1 LDSPD
6 RRSAFPLAEGA
17 SGVARRGSG
26 RGNRAI
32 HVLLVEDSERDA
44 LLTARELRRSG
55 YVVTFERVQ
64 DAPAMRWAL
73 ENDTWDL
80 VISDWSMPAFSAL
93 AALSLLKERNLD
105 VPFIV
110 VSGTVGEEAA
120 IAALHAGARDFVVKG
135 SLARLLP
142 AVERELR
149 GSEARLRV
157 QETLHQTEEKLR
169 QSQKMEAVGRLA
181 GGVAHDFNNALS
193 VVLCYADIIVAELK
207 PGDPLRADVEEIRLA
222 ATRAADLT
230 RQLLAFSRQQVL
242 APRTLDLNQVVLG
255 MTNML
260 RRLLGAD
267 VELEVLPSPNLWN
280 VKADPGQM
288 EQVLMNLVVN
298 ARDAMPSGG
307 KLTIET
313 KNLALRAPDAG
324 SHHDMAP
331 APYVVLAITDN
342 GIGMDAE
349 TRARVFEPFFTTK
362 RKGSGLG
369 LSTVFGIVQQSG
381 GQVWVDSAP
390 GAGTTFTVYLPK
402 SAGTTEAR
410 PSDRPISPSSGGTET
425 ILLVEDDEQ
434 VRVVASGIL
443 RRSGY
448 RVLEAPNGGEA
459 LLLCEQH
466 EGAIDLLL
474 TDVVLP
480 RMSGRELSERLAA
493 LRGNM
498 KVLFVSGNTDDSI
511 MRHGI
516 LHSEVAYLQKPFT
529 PATLTSKVRAVLD
542 DT

>member
-1 LDSPD
+1 
-6 RRSAFPLAEGA
+6 
-17 SGVARRGSG
+17 
-26 RGNRAI
+26 
-32 HVLLVEDSERDA
+32 VLLVEDSERDA

-64 DAPAMRWAL
+64 DASGMRAAL
-73 ENDTWDL
+73 DNDTWDL
-80 VISDWSMPAFSAL
+80 VLSDWSMPTFSAL
-93 AALSLLKERNLD
+93 AALSLLKERNAD

-110 VSGTVGEEAA
+110 VSGTVGEETA

-135 SLARLLP
+135 SLARLVP

-157 QETLHQTEEKLR
+157 QETLHLTEEKLR

-193 VVLCYADIIVAELK
+193 VVLCYADIIAADLK
-207 PGDPLRADVEEIRLA
+207 AGDPLRADVEEIRLA

-242 APRTLDLNQVVLG
+242 APRILDLNQVVVG
-255 MTNML
+255 MSNML

-267 VELEVLPSPNLWN
+267 VDLEVLPSASLWN

-307 KLTIET
+307 RLTIET
-313 KNLALRAPDAG
+313 KNLELPASGTDA
-324 SHHDMAP
+324 HHDLAP
-331 APYVVLAITDN
+331 GPYVVLAITDN
-342 GIGMDAE
+342 GIGMDSE
-349 TRARVFEPFFTTK
+349 TQAQIFEPFFTTK

-369 LSTVFGIVQQSG
+369 LSTVFGIVRQSG
-381 GQVWVDSAP
+381 GQIAVDSAP
-390 GAGTTFTVYLPK
+390 GVGTTFKVFLPK
-402 SAGTTEAR
+402 NAGATELR
-410 PSDRPISPSSGGTET
+410 PSDRPMSVSGGGTET

-434 VRVVASGIL
+434 VRVVACGIL

-459 LLLCEQH
+459 LLLCERH
-466 EGAIDLLL
+466 EGTIDLLL

-480 RMSGRELSERLAA
+480 RMSGRELSERLAG
-493 LRGNM
+493 LRSGM
-498 KVLFVSGNTDDSI
+498 KVLFVSGYTDDSV

-516 LHSEVAYLQKPFT
+516 LDSDVAYLQKPFT
-529 PATLTSKVRAVLD
+529 PATLTKKVRELLD
-542 DT
+542 T

>member
-1 LDSPD
+1 MDSPD

-17 SGVARRGSG
+17 SGVARRGGGKVS
-26 RGNRAI
+26 RAI
-32 HVLLVEDSERDA
+32 HVLLVEDSESDA

-55 YVVTFERVQ
+55 YVVTFERVE
-64 DAPAMRWAL
+64 DAAGMRHAL
-73 ENDTWDL
+73 DNDTWDL
-80 VISDWSMPAFSAL
+80 VISDWSMPTFGAL
-93 AALSLLKERNLD
+93 AALSVLKERNLD
-105 VPFIV
+105 LPFIV
-110 VSGTVGEEAA
+110 VSGTVGEETA

-135 SLARLLP
+135 SLARLVP
-142 AVERELR
+142 AVDRELR

-157 QETLHQTEEKLR
+157 QETLHMTEEKLR

-193 VVLCYADIIVAELK
+193 VVLCYADIIVADLK

-242 APRTLDLNQVVLG
+242 APRIIDLNQVVVG
-255 MTNML
+255 MSNML

-267 VELEVLPSPNLWN
+267 VDLEVLPSANLWN

-313 KNLALRAPDAG
+313 KNFELLASDADT
-324 SHHDMAP
+324 HHDVAP
-331 APYVVLAITDN
+331 GSYVVLAITDN
-342 GIGMDAE
+342 GIGMSSE
-349 TRARVFEPFFTTK
+349 TQEQIFEPFFTTK
-362 RKGSGLG
+362 HKGSGLG
-369 LSTVFGIVQQSG
+369 LSTVFGIVRQSG
-381 GQVWVDSAP
+381 GQIWVDSAP
-390 GAGTTFTVYLPK
+390 GVGTTFKVFLPK
-402 SAGTTEAR
+402 TAGTTELR
-410 PSDRPISPSSGGTET
+410 PSDRPPSLSGGGTET

-443 RRSGY
+443 RRIGY

-466 EGAIDLLL
+466 EGTIDLLL

-480 RMSGRELSERLAA
+480 RMSGRELSERLAV
-493 LRGNM
+493 LRSNM
-498 KVLFVSGNTDDSI
+498 KVLFVSGYTDDSA
-511 MRHGI
+511 MRHGVPD
-516 LHSEVAYLQKPFT
+516 SEVAYLQKPFT
-529 PATLTSKVRAVLD
+529 PATLTKKIREVLD
-542 DT
+542 G